1 MRVGSAMRRTRA
13 QVDRFCCNDVS
24 QKSEIMNATMQQSTV
39 CGGNDRWLEMH
50 EVSIRRRNSYLWLVI
65 ALEPSL
71 LVQLVMVDVC
81 CPSSCLVFFGRR
93 REVRERSQTWEGW
106 SAEKEGVKNL
116 PGYFTE
122 DEDSRHLR
130 RRPEPKLLCSNTFNF
145 VNLLEGS
152 RWKSMV
158 TSYLQHIF
166 ALTIVKYSRQQVHC
180 KTYICTMLC
189 SL

>member
-71 LVQLVMVDVC
+71 
-81 CPSSCLVFFGRR
+81 FGATRH
-93 REVRERSQTWEGW
+93 EYEYESYT
-106 SAEKEGVKNL
+106 
-116 PGYFTE
+116 FT
-122 DEDSRHLR
+122 
-130 RRPEPKLLCSNTFNF
+130 
-145 VNLLEGS
+145 
-152 RWKSMV
+152 
-158 TSYLQHIF
+158 
-166 ALTIVKYSRQQVHC
+166 
-180 KTYICTMLC
+180 TY
-189 SL
+189 